1 MGIIEKVVV
10 SDETMRQ
17 LEAAAAARG
26 VSIEQEAARR
36 IETAA
41 PVRPAREE
49 LLARMKAL
57 RDSMPPQTT
66 DSLELLREDRAG
78 NRY

>member
-1 MGIIEKVVV
+1 MGIIERVIV

-17 LEAAAAARG
+17 LETAAKLHG

-36 IETAA
+36 IEAAA
-41 PVRPAREE
+41 PARPTREE
-49 LLARMKAL
+49 LLTRMKAL

>member
-1 MGIIEKVVV
+1 MGIIEKVVLN
-10 SDETMRQ
+10 DETLKQ
-17 LEAAAAARG
+17 LERDAKKHGLTIA
-26 VSIEQEAARR
+26 QEVARR
-36 IETAA
+36 IEG
-41 PVRPAREE
+41 RPPREIEREE

>member
-17 LEAAAAARG
+17 LERAAQLHG
-26 VSIEQEAARR
+26 LTVEQEAARR

-41 PVRPAREE
+41 LRPTREE
-49 LLARMKAL
+49 LIARSRAL
-57 RDSMPPQTT
+57 RASMPPQTT
-66 DSLELLREDRAG
+66 DSLTLLREDRD
-78 NRY
+78 R

>member
-1 MGIIEKVVV
+1 LGIIEKVIVN
-10 SDETMRQ
+10 DETLQQ
-17 LEAAAAARG
+17 LEQDAKKHGLTIA
-26 VSIEQEAARR
+26 QEVARR
-36 IETAA
+36 IEG
-41 PVRPAREE
+41 RPPREIEREE